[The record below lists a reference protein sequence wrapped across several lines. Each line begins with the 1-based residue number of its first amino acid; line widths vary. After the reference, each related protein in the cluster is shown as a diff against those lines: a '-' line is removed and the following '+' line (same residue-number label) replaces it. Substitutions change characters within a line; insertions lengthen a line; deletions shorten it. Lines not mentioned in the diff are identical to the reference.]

1 MKKIYVVEG
10 IRDEEILKKLNPN
23 IMTIKT
29 NGFSFD
35 DELINKLIEL
45 EKNYQ
50 IILILDPDY
59 PGEKIRR
66 ELSEKLSNPVNIYIP
81 RDKATSKNNKKIGLE
96 HVSLEDLEK
105 ILKNEITFEKNLQG
119 DLKSSDLLE
128 LGLTGSGNSEAKREK
143 LSNYYN
149 LPKCNAKRLLN
160 YLNKMNI
167 SKKEIEEVLNG
178 S

>member
-66 ELSEKLSNPVNIYIP
+66 NYQ
-81 RDKATSKNNKKIGLE
+81 KNCLI
-96 HVSLEDLEK
+96 
-105 ILKNEITFEKNLQG
+105 Q
-119 DLKSSDLLE
+119 
-128 LGLTGSGNSEAKREK
+128 
-143 LSNYYN
+143 
-149 LPKCNAKRLLN
+149 
-160 YLNKMNI
+160 
-167 SKKEIEEVLNG
+167 
-178 S
+178 